1 MSSFLNKLTE
11 LYQERLAKHR
21 NRPFLQA
28 AMAACALVAMANG
41 NVSFRQRIRID
52 QVMETLEALRTF
64 DPHEGVN
71 LFNECVTAMQNSP
84 RTGHK
89 TAMELILKETLAHP
103 EKAELLIRI
112 CLAVSEVDGVIP
124 MTEQIEIVGLC
135 GRLGIQP
142 DRLGLYPDREE
153 QVPQN

>member
-1 MSSFLNKLTE
+1 MPGFLSKLTAM
-11 LYQERLAKHR
+11 YQDRIAKHR

-28 AMAACALVAMANG
+28 TMAACALVAMANG
-41 NVSFRQRIRID
+41 NVSFRQRVRID
-52 QVMETLEALRTF
+52 QIMETLEGLRTF

-71 LFNECVTAMQNSP
+71 LFNECVTAMENSP
-84 RTGHK
+84 RTGHE
-89 TAMELILKETLAHP
+89 TAMQLILKETLAHP

-112 CLAVSEVDGVIP
+112 CLAVSEVDGVVP

-135 GRLGIQP
+135 GRLGVQP

-153 QVPQN
+153 QVPQ